1 MHVKTSLYKPKIY
14 MMTKLIT
21 CSSILFVAITMT
33 SMHKTNGQ
41 QLKNIIAYNDSI
53 GSPKANLDA
62 IKWIAGSWKGE
73 ALGGIT
79 EEVWT
84 PPLGGSMMCIFKLVV
99 NNKVKFYEFVTITEK
114 KGTLLLQIKHFNS
127 DLVGWEKKD
136 ETVDFKLVKV
146 TPDKI
151 YFDEFTF
158 EKVSDTEINMYVVFK
173 QKSKKVLATF
183 NYKKVKT

>member
-1 MHVKTSLYKPKIY
+1 

-21 CSSILFVAITMT
+21 FKSILLITILVLSINNMNAQ
-33 SMHKTNGQ
+33 KR
-41 QLKNIIAYNDSI
+41 LKNIIAYNDSI
-53 GSPKANLDA
+53 GSPKASLDA
-62 IKWIAGSWKGE
+62 IKWIAGFWKGE

-84 PPLGGSMMCIFKLVV
+84 PPLGGSMMCTFKLVV
-99 NNKVKFYEFVTITEK
+99 NNKVKFYEFVTISEEN
-114 KGTLLLQIKHFNS
+114 GTLIMRLKHFNN
-127 DLVGWEKKD
+127 DLKGWEKKD

-146 TPDKI
+146 TKDKV

-158 EKVSDTEINMYVVFK
+158 EKISDTEMNIYVIFK
-173 QKSKKVLATF
+173 QKGKKVLAKF